1 MPKGKHS
8 DNETEEKKMTKK
20 EIAEIIESKATEYG
34 FEIQRYP
41 MGWETW
47 QTNKSHVRIDIN
59 EMENEDKSDWD
70 AHKIWLDLKAEG
82 SICKMGG
89 RNTPEELLKAAEE
102 IAKGAKFAAEINGME
117 LSYERAF

>member
-1 MPKGKHS
+1 
-8 DNETEEKKMTKK
+8 MTKK
-20 EIAEIIESKATEYG
+20 EINEIIESKAAEYG

-41 MGWETW
+41 MGWATC
-47 QTNKSHVRIDIN
+47 QTSKSYVRIDIN

-70 AHKIWLDLKAEG
+70 AHKICLDLKAEG

-102 IAKGAKFAAEINGME
+102 IAQGAKFAAEINSMG
-117 LSYERAF
+117 LSYERTF

>member
-1 MPKGKHS
+1 
-8 DNETEEKKMTKK
+8 MTKK
-20 EIAEIIESKATEYG
+20 EITEIIENKAAEYG
-34 FEIQRYP
+34 FEVQRYP
-41 MGWETW
+41 MGWATC
-47 QTNKSHVRIDIN
+47 QTSKSYIRIDIN
-59 EMENEDKSDWD
+59 EMENEGKSDWD

-117 LSYERAF
+117 LSYERTF